1 MSDQN
6 SVPPQAPI
14 IVVGAG
20 IAGTAAA
27 RALQRSGHAV
37 TLLDSAEPGKAT
49 SFGNAGYLSF
59 DSLIPLARPATLKK
73 VPQMLMDRDGP
84 LTLHPPSLPWLLP
97 WMARFAL
104 ASLSTA
110 EVQKGMAALK
120 ALMLEADVAWKAEIQ
135 ASGLGELFHSRGA
148 LYVYES
154 EAAFLGTDEMRGLQM
169 NKGTEFEVVSGDR
182 ARELAPGLSPHIV
195 RGIHYP
201 NASHTINP
209 YRVVETLAQRF
220 VADGG
225 TILRGRVRGF
235 GRDGNRV
242 TSVQITEQALPASAV
257 VIAAGRASG
266 ELTRLLGF
274 NAPLVAERGYH
285 VMVAPDNLRFDL
297 PVSPP
302 ERGLFFTPMQ
312 EGLRIAGTVELAAP
326 HQPPSWHRADLLVK
340 HLREIFPGVGGAEQS
355 RWIGERPT
363 LPDFRPAIGRAPRLA
378 NVYCSYG
385 HQHLGL
391 TLATASAR
399 LIARQMEGEALAAAL
414 DGCDPGRFG

>member
-1 MSDQN
+1 MSDQDP
-6 SVPPQAPI
+6 V

-20 IAGTAAA
+20 IVGTAAA
-27 RALQRSGHAV
+27 RALQRAGHSV
-37 TLLDSAEPGKAT
+37 TLLDSAEPGRAT
-49 SFGNAGYLSF
+49 SFGNAGFLSL
-59 DSLIPLARPATLKK
+59 DSLIPLARPSTLKSL
-73 VPQMLMDRDGP
+73 PRMLTDRTGP

-104 ASLSTA
+104 AALSPA
-110 EVQKGMAALK
+110 EVQKGKDSLK
-120 ALMLEADVAWKAEIQ
+120 ALMIEADIAWKAEIQ
-135 ASGLGELFHSRGA
+135 ASGLGELFQTRGA

-154 EAAFLGTDEMRGLQM
+154 EAAFLVTDEMRGLQT
-169 NKGTEFEVVSGDR
+169 NKGTDFEIVDGNR

-201 NASHTINP
+201 NGTHTINP
-209 YRVVETLAQRF
+209 YRVVETLAERF
-220 VADGG
+220 TADGG
-225 TILRGRVRGF
+225 TIMRGRVRGF

-242 TSVQITEQALPASAV
+242 TSVQITDQSLPAKAI

-326 HQPPSWHRADLLVK
+326 HQPPSWQRADLLIK
-340 HLREIFPGVGGAEQS
+340 HLKDIFPGVGGAEQS

-363 LPDFRPAIGRAPRLA
+363 LPDYRPAIGRAPRLA

-391 TLATASAR
+391 TLATASGR
-399 LIARQMEGEALAAAL
+399 LIARQMEGETLPEAFV
-414 DGCDPGRFG
+414 GCDPGRFG